1 MIGSRVTEETSK
13 IDARQAVKEFR
24 IGAATVPARPLECAL
39 YLVATPIG
47 NLGDISLHA
56 LAVLRRADWVCA
68 EDTRVTQ
75 QLLGA
80 YGIQARLL
88 SVREHN
94 ERQMTKKSVPR
105 WPKGWW

>member
-47 NLGDISLHA
+47 NLGDMTIRA
-56 LAVLRRADWVCA
+56 LRYPYPSVCVSRAQF
-68 EDTRVTQ
+68 E
-75 QLLGA
+75 
-80 YGIQARLL
+80 
-88 SVREHN
+88 
-94 ERQMTKKSVPR
+94 
-105 WPKGWW
+105 